1 LGSSPNL
8 PVSFKPDFIAAITYS
23 VKPTIT
29 LSSWWA
35 AGDGIPGDDG
45 WVRYK
50 RDYVGI
56 IKTGDFYEIRI
67 WGYSAA

>member
-1 LGSSPNL
+1 MGGPPNL
-8 PVSFKPDFIAAITYS
+8 PVSFKPDFIAVITYS

-29 LSSWWA
+29 LSSTVPRWWVV
-35 AGDGIPGDDG
+35 GDGIPGDDG

-56 IKTGDFYEIRI
+56 RKTGDF
-67 WGYSAA
+67 